1 MSQKNDED
9 AKEYSLI
16 IRYRSTTESP
26 CRWAVFYLVSAVLA
40 TLRPLTADLGW
51 RISLALVVYLTGLIT
66 QQNVTATEIATQVGL
81 VSHDTL
87 RRMLAGLGITISLGL
102 TLSVRLIV
110 ALGGEQ
116 GWIAIDDVLLPKP
129 FAKALALCFWD
140 YDHAARRNCFGQRL
154 VFIVWSNGTLV
165 IPLLFAVWQKDPTR
179 KPRGRK
185 KRRRQVQKP
194 QAKKGTR
201 KRRRRARKTVGKRR
215 LRLASG
221 ARYRTKNELA
231 RLMIRRL
238 MRRGLPVQYVL
249 FDNWYA
255 AEDNF
260 RLFERLGLKWVTR
273 TKSNYKLNDEG
284 QSLTAKKIAE
294 SVKKA
299 NYHYYPSLSA
309 RARSFAV
316 KRGER
321 QLKLTVIKDDRGPE
335 GGRTKYLLTN
345 ATALECC
352 QVIAWYRRRW
362 MIEVFFRDCKQY
374 LGLGRCEARLSEE
387 IIGHL
392 ALVCVAYTIL
402 QLLRPVTDKPRPSV
416 RANKH
421 HLAPLMIVVLPTGQR
436 TAQRPLPN
444 GKMKE
449 VVLDHLLEPVRT
461 RLPSLTLTENLVFT

>member
-1 MSQKNDED
+1 MTQYRN
-9 AKEYSLI
+9 
-16 IRYRSTTESP
+16 RSTTETS
-26 CRWAVFYLVSAVLA
+26 CRWAVFYLVGSVLA
-40 TLRPLTADLGW
+40 TLRPLTIDL
-51 RISLALVVYLTGLIT
+51 SLRASVAMVVYLTGLIT

-87 RRMLAGLGITISLGL
+87 RRMLVSLGVTISLGL
-102 TLSVRLIV
+102 ALSVRLIV
-110 ALGGEQ
+110 AQGGEQ

-154 VFIVWSNGTLV
+154 VFVVWSNGTLV
-165 IPLLFAVWQKDPTR
+165 IPLLFAFWQKDPTR
-179 KPRGRK
+179 KPRGKKK
-185 KRRRQVQKP
+185 KRRRPVQKS

-201 KRRRRARKTVGKRR
+201 KRRRRARKTAGKRR
-215 LRLASG
+215 VRLANG
-221 ARYRTKNELA
+221 THYRTKNELA
-231 RLMIRRL
+231 RVLVWRL
-238 MRRGLPVQYVL
+238 VRRGLPVEFVL

-273 TKSNYKLNDEG
+273 AKSNYKLDYEG
-284 QSLTAKKIAE
+284 QSLTTKKIAE
-294 SVKKA
+294 QVKKA

-374 LGLGRCEARLSEE
+374 LGLSRCEARLSEE
-387 IIGHL
+387 IIGHI
-392 ALVCVAYTIL
+392 ALVCVAYVIL
-402 QLLRPVTDKPRPSV
+402 QLLRPMTDKLRPSV

-421 HLAPLMIVVLPTGQR
+421 HLAPLVIVVLPTGQR

-444 GKMKE
+444 GKMEE
-449 VVLDHLLEPVRT
+449 VALDHLLEPVRT
-461 RLPSLTLTENLVFT
+461 RLPGLTLTENLIFT